1 MHVLVRR
8 LQRAGV
14 YGRGGV
20 YARAWTVCVNEAEVV
35 GVAKAHAV
43 RLDEDTTEWLD
54 RYAEERGTDKGTIL
68 RSAIESFR
76 DDCERGV
83 PELRQKAR
91 EQASYSGRS
100 DDRGVGDCPERGEG
114 LGHVWAG
121 VKASG
126 DSRNPC
132 RFCGTPG
139 RQARDAQGRPVG
151 EPGFFEKA
159 TQGRVDVLGDLRTP
173 DSIAMRKPKGK

>member
-1 MHVLVRR
+1 M
-8 LQRAGV
+8 
-14 YGRGGV
+14 
-20 YARAWTVCVNEAEVV
+20 
-35 GVAKAHAV
+35 AKAHAV
-43 RLDEDTTEWLD
+43 RLDEETTAWLE
-54 RYAEERGTDKGTIL
+54 RYAEERDVDKGTVL

-76 DDCERGV
+76 VDCERGV

-91 EQASYSGRS
+91 EQTYVRDHRAELEP
-100 DDRGVGDCPERGEG
+100 GVGVCPKRAPG

-121 VKASG
+121 VHASG

-151 EPGFFEKA
+151 EPGFFERA
-159 TQGRVDVLGDLRTP
+159 TMERLDVIGGLRTP
-173 DSIAMRKPKGK
+173 DSIAGRKPK

>member
-14 YGRGGV
+14 YGRRGV

-35 GVAKAHAV
+35 GMAKAHAV

-83 PELRQKAR
+83 PELRR
-91 EQASYSGRS
+91 RLASRL
-100 DDRGVGDCPERGEG
+100 RIRAVRTI
-114 LGHVWAG
+114 A
-121 VKASG
+121 ASG
-126 DSRNPC
+126 TARSAVR
-132 RFCGTPG
+132 GSGMSGPG
-139 RQARDAQGRPVG
+139 
-151 EPGFFEKA
+151 
-159 TQGRVDVLGDLRTP
+159 
-173 DSIAMRKPKGK
+173 